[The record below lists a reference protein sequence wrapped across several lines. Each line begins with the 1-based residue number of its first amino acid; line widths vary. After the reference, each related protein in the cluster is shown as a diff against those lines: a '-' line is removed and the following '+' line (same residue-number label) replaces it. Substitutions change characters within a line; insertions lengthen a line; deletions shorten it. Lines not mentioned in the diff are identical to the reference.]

1 MDKSLRKRTVKT
13 LRGSPVVVL
22 ANWFQFAPSER
33 HRNKCVESRMFLWCR
48 SGSGIVRVNG
58 IESAFSSGDWV
69 LLPWRH
75 DIAYIADARSPFF
88 VGGIHIIPSHSKK
101 LPVVFRVAH
110 NRADDLAGQ
119 PGRSDAAW
127 PGMEGI
133 VRGRFAGGN
142 DSMALLA
149 AFIVEKFQ
157 HSRPERG
164 LMQNLAALLIAELSL
179 AVCAAPAGAKPRPG
193 TLHRMQEYVRAH
205 PDRRISILDLAN
217 LAKCSTASVHRQFQ
231 TCESLSPRRWIA
243 RQRVGLAA
251 TLLRTTTLTVR
262 EVGERVG
269 LDDPFHFSRYF
280 KKETGE
286 SPAVYRKGRGFF

>member
-1 MDKSLRKRTVKT
+1 MDKPLRKRIVKT
-13 LRGSPVVVL
+13 MQGSPVVVL

-33 HRNKCVESRMFLWCR
+33 NHNTCVESRMFLWCR
-48 SGSGIVRVNG
+48 SGIGVIRVNG
-58 IESAFSSGDWV
+58 LESSFSSGDWV

-110 NRADDLAGQ
+110 NRADELAGQ
-119 PGRSDAAW
+119 PGRSDASWA
-127 PGMEGI
+127 GIEGT
-133 VRGRFAGGN
+133 VRGRFTGGN

-157 HSRPERG
+157 HYRPERE
-164 LMQNLAALLIAELSL
+164 LMQNLATLLIAELSL
-179 AVCAAPAGAKPRPG
+179 AVGAAPTGAKPKPG
-193 TLHRMQEYVRAH
+193 TLHRMQEYVLAH
-205 PDRRISILDLAN
+205 PDRKISIQDLAR

-231 TCESLSPRRWIA
+231 ACESLSPRRWIA
-243 RQRVGLAA
+243 RQRVERAA

-269 LDDPFHFSRYF
+269 LDDPFHFSRLF
-280 KKETGE
+280 KKETSE
-286 SPAVYRKGRGFF
+286 SPTVYRKGRELF